1 MARFCTGCGAPM
13 DDDKKFCTEC
23 GAPVTAAEEGAA
35 PQPAASVTPGAPQA
49 ATAVAD
55 PPRVYAQPAPPQPVY
70 QAAPPIASPA
80 APGGEAAPAKG
91 SKYEPITAGG
101 YIGIMLLMCI
111 PILGQILTIVWACGG
126 CRKVNKRS
134 LARASLIMMAVA
146 LVLSLVIGFFAR
158 GLISNI
164 VDQVEDRAGISVSGQ
179 NAGDTED
186 AGGLLGI
193 IGGLTGSGGDNSGV
207 TNRDIEALEELEGLL
222 GALGGEGSGLADAI
236 DGAQQANRD
245 AEAANDG
252 WPKTLR
258 AYPGGTSTA
267 VASYRTEI
275 TDTTLEE
282 MLAWIENLKKD
293 GFAYQDFYDFGMTE
307 EDMLGMNGWWA
318 YDGNTYLS
326 VSFSEGKVTVDH
338 TKELPDLSS
347 YFGN

>member
-1 MARFCTGCGAPM
+1 MARFCTGCGAPLE
-13 DDDKKFCTEC
+13 DDKKFCTEC
-23 GAPVTAAEEGAA
+23 GAPVTAAEERAA
-35 PQPAASVTPGAPQA
+35 PQPAAAVTPGAPQA

-55 PPRVYAQPAPPQPVY
+55 PPRVYAQPMPTQPVY
-70 QAAPPIASPA
+70 QAAPIASPV
-80 APGGEAAPAKG
+80 PGGEAAPAKG

-164 VDQVEDRAGISVSGQ
+164 VNQVEDRAGISVTGQSSG
-179 NAGDTED
+179 GTGSP
-186 AGGLLGI
+186 GGLLGI
-193 IGGLTGSGGDNSGV
+193 IGGLTGSGNSNGI
-207 TNRDIEALEELEGLL
+207 TNRDIEALEELDGLL
-222 GALGGEGSGLADAI
+222 GALGGEEGGLSDFI

-258 AYPGGTSTA
+258 AYPGGTATA

-282 MLAWIENLKKD
+282 MLSWIEDLKKD